1 LCYLSAEDKAKNKSC
16 PESFYNS
23 RKYLNRYCLPNLE
36 NLKNVTKALLEKIAK
51 SDAGRYMGDLA
62 SAWWVLLV
70 VGIISAILAF

>member
-1 LCYLSAEDKAKNKSC
+1 LCYLNAEDKAKNKSC
-16 PESFYNS
+16 PRSIYNS

-36 NLKNVTKALLEKIAK
+36 NLKNVTKELLGKIAQ

-62 SAWWVLLV
+62 TAWWVLLV